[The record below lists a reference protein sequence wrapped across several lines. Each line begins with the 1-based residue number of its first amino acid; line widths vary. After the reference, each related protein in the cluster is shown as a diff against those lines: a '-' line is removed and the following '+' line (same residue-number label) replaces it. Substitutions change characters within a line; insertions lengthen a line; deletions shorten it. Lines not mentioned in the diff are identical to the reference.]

1 MMNRYYA
8 VVDNENGKVVGTYQS
23 RENAEKRIHEL
34 SAPGFEFICREAEA
48 CIEVSTPNGEYCSS
62 FINKVTAVKWV
73 AELECGTIETM
84 AKYHFDE
91 RAIVESETNDYVAE
105 IDDDF

>member
-8 VVDNENGKVVGTYQS
+8 VVDNENGKVVGAYQS
-23 RENAEKRIHEL
+23 RENAEKRISEL
-34 SAPGFEFICREAEA
+34 SAPGFDFICREANV
-48 CIEVSTPNGEYCSS
+48 CIAVSTPNGEYCGR

-73 AELECGTIETM
+73 AELECGNIETM
-84 AKYHFDE
+84 ANYKFYENAIDE
-91 RAIVESETNDYVAE
+91 CETNDYVAE